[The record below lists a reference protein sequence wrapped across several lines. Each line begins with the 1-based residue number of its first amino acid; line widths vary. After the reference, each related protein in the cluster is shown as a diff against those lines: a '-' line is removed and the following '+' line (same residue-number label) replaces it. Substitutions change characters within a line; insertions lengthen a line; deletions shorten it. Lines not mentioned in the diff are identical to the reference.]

1 MRAVRWIAR
10 TSAAI
15 AVGIALALAPI
26 APAFAVQ
33 PDEVLRDPVLEQRA
47 RAISAE
53 LRCLVCQNQSI
64 DDSDAPLAR
73 DLRLIV
79 REKLKAGASDSDI
92 RRFLVDRYG
101 EFVLLR
107 PPFNWHTA
115 LLWLGPFAVLLGGML
130 WCGHPIAAA
139 SPSPRRRSARRK
151 SGRSTR
157 WWGGR
162 SICSA
167 VRQSREPVPMTPTFP
182 KFHDPVKRP

>member
-1 MRAVRWIAR
+1 VTAVRAFRWISR
-10 TSAAI
+10 RLAAF
-15 AVGIALALAPI
+15 AVMLAVMLAPV

-79 REKLKAGASDSDI
+79 REKLTAGASDSDI

-115 LLWLGPFAVLLGGML
+115 LLWLGPFAVLLGGAVMV
-130 WCGHPIAAA
+130 WTT
-139 SPSPRRRSARRK
+139 SRRRIAVAATPLSAEEKRALDEVV
-151 SGRSTR
+151 GR
-157 WWGGR
+157 
-162 SICSA
+162 
-167 VRQSREPVPMTPTFP
+167 
-182 KFHDPVKRP
+182 